1 MLHKLFKARSYRKV
15 ASIFA
20 ERSRAARDAESV
32 RAAFPWI
39 DGVESGPERAAL
51 AAEHARYCRDIS
63 SEKMAADLGFSTFLQ
78 LWCLAHKPKRVVD
91 LGSGFTSYVLRRY
104 AAAAA
109 SQGKG
114 CEVWSVDDD
123 AAWLGR
129 TRDYLV
135 EMKQDPARLMV
146 WGEFIKVA
154 PHDFDLVV
162 HDAGSMQFRAD
173 NLGPALD
180 LARSGGLVLLDD
192 VHRFEYRAT
201 ALELLAT
208 RGYRFLSVR
217 ALRDGY
223 GRYPYAVFR
232 P

>member
-20 ERSRAARDAESV
+20 ERSRAARDADGV

-39 DGVESGPERAAL
+39 DGVHAGAERAAL
-51 AAEHARYCRDIS
+51 AAEHARYCKDIS

-104 AAAAA
+104 AKAA
-109 SQGKG
+109 GG

-135 EMKQDPARLMV
+135 EMKQDTARLMV
-146 WGEFIKVA
+146 WGEFIKAA

-201 ALELLAT
+201 ALELLAS
-208 RGYRFLSVR
+208 RGYKFLSVR

-223 GRYPYAVFR
+223 GRYPYAVFK

>member
-20 ERSRAARDAESV
+20 ERSRATRDADAV
-32 RAAFPWI
+32 RGAFPWI
-39 DGVESGPERAAL
+39 DGVHGGPERAGL
-51 AAEHARYCRDIS
+51 AAEHARYCREIS
-63 SEKMAADLGFSTFLQ
+63 SEKMAADLGFSSFLQ
-78 LWCLAHKPKRVVD
+78 LWCQTHKPKRVVD

-104 AAAAA
+104 AAAAR
-109 SQGKG
+109 GTP

-129 TRDYLV
+129 TRDYLL
-135 EMKQDPARLMV
+135 EMKQDVSHLMV
-146 WGEFIKVA
+146 WSEFIKVA

-217 ALRDGY
+217 ALRDTY
-223 GRYPYAVFR
+223 GRYPYAVFK

>member
-20 ERSRAARDAESV
+20 ERSRAANDADAV

-39 DGVESGPERAAL
+39 DGVHAGPERAAL
-51 AAEHARYCRDIS
+51 AVEHARYCREVS

-78 LWCLAHKPKRVVD
+78 LWCLANKPKRVVD

-104 AAAAA
+104 AKAAAA
-109 SQGKG
+109 AGQP
-114 CEVWSVDDD
+114 CEVWSVDDH
-123 AAWLGR
+123 AEWLGR
-129 TRDYLV
+129 TREYLA
-135 EMKQDPARLMV
+135 EMGQDGSRVMV
-146 WGEFIKVA
+146 WGEFIKAA

-173 NLGPALD
+173 NLGAALD

-192 VHRFEYRAT
+192 VHRFDYRAH
-201 ALELLAT
+201 ALELLAQ
-208 RGYRFLSVR
+208 RGYKFLSVR
-217 ALRDGY
+217 ALRDAY
-223 GRYPYAVFR
+223 GRYPYAVFK

>member
-1 MLHKLFKARSYRKV
+1 MLQKLFKARSYRKV

-20 ERSRAARDAESV
+20 ERSRATRDADAV

-39 DGVESGPERAAL
+39 DGVHAGPERAAL

-63 SEKMAADLGFSTFLQ
+63 SEKMAADLGFSAFLQ
-78 LWCLAHKPKRVVD
+78 LWCLANKPKRVVD
-91 LGSGFTSYVLRRY
+91 LGSGFTSFVLRRY
-104 AAAAA
+104 AAKA
-109 SQGKG
+109 GG

-129 TRDYLV
+129 TRDYLA
-135 EMKQDPARLMV
+135 EMEQDRAHLMV
-146 WGEFIKVA
+146 WSEFIKTA
-154 PHDFDLVV
+154 PRDFDLVV

-173 NLGPALD
+173 NLGAALD

-192 VHRFEYRAT
+192 IHRFEYRAH
-201 ALELLAT
+201 ALQLLAE

-223 GRYPYAVFR
+223 GRYPYTVFK

>member
-1 MLHKLFKARSYRKV
+1 
-15 ASIFA
+15 
-20 ERSRAARDAESV
+20 V
-32 RAAFPWI
+32 RAAFPWL
-39 DGVESGPERAAL
+39 DGVQVGPERAAL
-51 AAEHARYCRDIS
+51 AAEHTRYCKDIS
-63 SEKMAADLGFSTFLQ
+63 SEKMAADLGFATFLQ
-78 LWCLAHKPKRVVD
+78 LWCLAATPKKVVD

-104 AAAAA
+104 AKAAAA
-109 SQGKG
+109 AGHP

-129 TRDYLV
+129 TRDYLA
-135 EMKQDPARLMV
+135 EMKQDGAHLMV
-146 WGEFIKVA
+146 WHEFIKVA

-173 NLGPALD
+173 NLGNALD

-192 VHRFEYRAT
+192 VHRFEYRAH
-201 ALELLAT
+201 ALDLLAQ
-208 RGYRFLSVR
+208 RGYKFLSVR

-223 GRYPYAVFR
+223 GRYPYAVFK

>member
-20 ERSRAARDAESV
+20 ERSRAANDADAV

-39 DGVESGPERAAL
+39 DGVHGGPERAAL
-51 AAEHARYCRDIS
+51 AVEHARYCREIS

-78 LWCLAHKPKRVVD
+78 LWCLANKPKRVVD

-104 AAAAA
+104 AKAA
-109 SQGKG
+109 GG

-129 TRDYLV
+129 TADYLA
-135 EMKQDPARLMV
+135 EMKQDGSRVMV
-146 WGEFIKVA
+146 WGDFIKSA
-154 PHDFDLVV
+154 PRDFDLVV

-173 NLGPALD
+173 NLGAALD

-192 VHRFEYRAT
+192 VHRFEYRAH
-201 ALELLAT
+201 ALELLAA
-208 RGYRFLSVR
+208 RGYKFLSVR
-217 ALRDGY
+217 ALRDSY
-223 GRYPYAVFR
+223 GRYPYAVFK

>member
-1 MLHKLFKARSYRKV
+1 MLNKLFKARSYRKV

-20 ERSRAARDAESV
+20 ERSRATRDADAV

-39 DGVESGPERAAL
+39 DGVHSGPERDAL
-51 AAEHARYCRDIS
+51 AAEHARYCKEIS
-63 SEKMAADLGFSTFLQ
+63 SEKMAADLGFSSFLQ
-78 LWCLAHKPKRVVD
+78 LWCIANKPKRVVD

-104 AAAAA
+104 AKAAAA
-109 SQGKG
+109 AGNP

-129 TRDYLV
+129 TVDYLK
-135 EMKQDPARLMV
+135 EKGQDGARLMV
-146 WGEFIKVA
+146 WGEFMKVA
-154 PHDFDLVV
+154 PRDFDLVV

-223 GRYPYAVFR
+223 GRYPYAVFK